1 MIYSLFE
8 SPWCLFVPEFWNK
21 PKKIIL
27 FINENNTKTPKIRTH
42 DWEKKV
48 SSIDAHANHY
58 ASAPGWAASRIDLGF
73 LICVL
78 SDSAGRE
85 SEWEIE
91 FLLCPIVDTETVT
104 TQGRLDWCSWFL
116 HGCSLDFARLACSW
130 FYGGNH
136 RDLFHRNFESSYLIN
151 GSTDWLDFLYGNII

>member
-104 TQGRLDWCSWFL
+104 TQGRLDWFSWF
-116 HGCSLDFARLACSW
+116 FACIFTRLRPSSMFVILWRKSSW
-130 FYGGNH
+130 PFSPKLWKFISH
-136 RDLFHRNFESSYLIN
+136 KRIN
-151 GSTDWLDFLYGNII
+151 RLTWFFVW